1 MNLRR
6 RDQMGDLWSS
16 GAGKDRAPAEGMR
29 RFEKCLSIC
38 VAGVRSENP
47 AELGWKKSE
56 TGTYWKQDWEDRGS
70 SVSQK
75 TSWGDRPTGKC
86 LGHLKLEHLSYIQ
99 LQVQSCSGQVAG
111 GCDGTQKSHG
121 HEPAGSLR
129 V

>member
-1 MNLRR
+1 MNLRH

-29 RFEKCLSIC
+29 RFEKCLRIC

-75 TSWGDRPTGKC
+75 AFRGGQPIGKC
-86 LGHLKLEHLSYIQ
+86 VG
-99 LQVQSCSGQVAG
+99 
-111 GCDGTQKSHG
+111 
-121 HEPAGSLR
+121 
-129 V
+129 